1 MQTTTPMLAGCQDGS
16 IVFTGMLFA
25 LAVCGRFLKVI
36 LSLEDVYGR
45 GTGEAELII
54 SLGGVPVKPEFA
66 LLLLVIQTPL

>member
-36 LSLEDVYGR
+36 LSLEE
-45 GTGEAELII
+45 EAQEKL
-54 SLGGVPVKPEFA
+54 S
-66 LLLLVIQTPL
+66 